1 MRQYRC
7 ETPQHNGLTVGG
19 NLAMLD
25 LPMFLRDR
33 SVAQERDGACGRAF
47 FLYSGWR
54 QLGSW
59 LRAGEL

>member
-19 NLAMLD
+19 NLATLNSS
-25 LPMFLRDR
+25 MFLRDR
-33 SVAQERDGACGRAF
+33 SVAQEGDGACGRAL